1 MSANPYLQFDGPGI
15 NRCIL
20 CDLLIDD
27 KDKKAIQSIAFDT
40 IQKNARLWSKIDK
53 RVCIEQPYKAFR
65 EASLRLPQCFTET
78 LYTHKGCAV
87 SFRSRLKTKQL
98 QSAKLEENDALCD
111 DQESRK
117 SYSDDESLVSTSRKK
132 RTKLLR
138 EKRTEKSCLICNERS
153 SDDALPYNDG
163 GLARCS
169 EEKAALKLKTL
180 VTKKMLDEQDRHY
193 EAAKRI
199 DILLNGA
206 SYDVFAADVYYHK
219 KCYAS
224 FSYSYD
230 KKETLAY
237 NAEQERKVMGYFDE
251 MIRRR
256 VIQDKESFLMTELL
270 KDFAEI
276 SSDFGLSEP
285 PIRQTK
291 YLKTHIE
298 QTFPDEIAFSK
309 VGQKKQVLHSNTVGP
324 VTYVEAALKGHGLR
338 EFDLTKAFARLVRRK
353 LANRH
358 PLTWPPTTEELCES
372 LETFFP
378 LECIFNAIALS
389 LNDKWPI
396 NENGIVS
403 VPKDLNHKISSL
415 AQGWEALTLHGRSP
429 LNIAMGL
436 TVNRLT
442 GSKETSR
449 LLHCGGIGISY
460 NDVRLLSNSWA
471 EAVTMEHAQMLP
483 PGFVKGRAV
492 HITFD
497 NSDGRQQTLTGSQT
511 THHTT
516 GTIFQPSFPGDKGTR
531 LYEPCVDLLHHGK
544 KDFGSYVIPKKRE
557 DPPAMPDF
565 EDKFK
570 DSPLI
575 EEAFYRDVAWVV
587 CGAVSKEMLLEIQPE
602 LDTDALQPVGSWT
615 NFMKAVTDCTTRRCK
630 LEYLPVIPLPPHDNV
645 VKWYMDMIQKML
657 DQLEIDHIFLHADQA
672 IHSKVLIIQWLNQG
686 KYDQI
691 ITFLGGFHTI
701 MVNLKILEK
710 KYSCLG
716 LKEWWIEAD
725 VIAQGSADQ
734 AMEGRHYHRSI
745 RLHKQAF
752 EALLRYRMKG
762 VLNKGVFTPGFKR
775 QIVNLRL
782 VQSTAN
788 LNSITNSPEF
798 NR

>member
-1 MSANPYLQFDGPGI
+1 MSANPYLKTHDPY
-15 NRCIL
+15 RCIL
-20 CDLLIDD
+20 CNLFVED
-27 KDKKAIQSIAFDT
+27 KDKKAIQSVAFDT
-40 IQKNARLWSKIDK
+40 IQKNAALWSKIDK
-53 RVCIEQPYKAFR
+53 RVCNEQPSKAFR
-65 EASLRLPQCFTET
+65 EASLRLPQSFTET

-87 SFRSRLKTKQL
+87 SFRSRLKTKEL
-98 QSAKLEENDALCD
+98 QSTKLEESDATYD
-111 DQESRK
+111 DQDSRK
-117 SYSDDESLVSTSRKK
+117 SGSDDESFSTSGKK
-132 RTKLLR
+132 RTKILR

-180 VTKKMLDEQDRHY
+180 VARKLLDEQDRHY

-219 KCYAS
+219 KCYAA

-237 NAEQERKVMGYFDE
+237 NMEQERKIMEYFDE

-256 VIQDKESFLMTELL
+256 VIQDKQSFLMTELL

-276 SSDFGLSEP
+276 SSDFSFSEP
-285 PIRQTK
+285 HIRQTK
-291 YLKTHIE
+291 YLKTHLE
-298 QTFPDEIAFSK
+298 QTFQDEIAFSK
-309 VGQKKQVLHSNTVGP
+309 VGQKKQVLHSNSVGP
-324 VTYVEAALKGHGLR
+324 VAYVEAALKGHGLR
-338 EFDLTKAFARLVRRK
+338 EVDLTKAFARLVRRK
-353 LANRH
+353 LADRH
-358 PLTWPPTTEELCES
+358 PLNWPPTTEELCES
-372 LETFFP
+372 LETFLP

-389 LNDKWPI
+389 LNDKCPI
-396 NENGIVS
+396 NENGIVN

-415 AQGWEALTLHGRSP
+415 AQGWEALTSHGRSP

-436 TVNRLT
+436 TVNRIT

-449 LLHCGGIGISY
+449 LLHRGGIGISY
-460 NDVRLLSNSWA
+460 NDVRLLSNTWA

-531 LYEPCVDLLHHGK
+531 SYEPYADLLHQEK
-544 KDFGSYVIPKKRE
+544 NDYGSYVIPKKRT

-570 DSPLI
+570 DSALI
-575 EEAFYRDVAWVV
+575 EEASHHDVAWVL
-587 CGAVSKEMLLEIQPE
+587 CGAVSKEMLLEIHPE
-602 LDTDALQPVGSWT
+602 LDTDDLQPVGSWT
-615 NFMKAVTDCTTRRCK
+615 NFMKSVTESTTTRCK

-645 VKWYMDMIQKML
+645 VKSYMDMILKML
-657 DQLEIDHIFLHADQA
+657 DQLEIDHICLHTDEA
-672 IHSKVLIIQWLNQG
+672 IDSKVLIIQWLNQE

-701 MVNLKILEK
+701 MVNLKILGK

-716 LKEWWIEAD
+716 FKEW
-725 VIAQGSADQ
+725 
-734 AMEGRHYHRSI
+734 
-745 RLHKQAF
+745 
-752 EALLRYRMKG
+752 
-762 VLNKGVFTPGFKR
+762 
-775 QIVNLRL
+775 
-782 VQSTAN
+782 
-788 LNSITNSPEF
+788 
-798 NR
+798 